1 MLQPKKGDVLEWKTI
16 NGLCQGIVTESENG
30 ELIIRVDDHTAF
42 RLKDISSFKR
52 KQSTLPAQSLES
64 NRNGSK
70 YI

>member
-42 RLKDISSFKR
+42 RLEDISLSSAR
-52 KQSTLPAQSLES
+52 
-64 NRNGSK
+64 
-70 YI
+70 II

>member
-1 MLQPKKGDVLEWKTI
+1 MKIGDILEWKTI
-16 NGLCQGIVTESENG
+16 NTICRGVTESGSG